1 MAERSVQAATRQE
14 QKVATRERL
23 VNAAIA
29 LFARNGIVQ
38 TTTADIA
45 KSIRMSHGIVFLHFP
60 TRDDL
65 VIAVIDEFG
74 RRLAAEFRQAFE
86 QDLGLRAVLQAH
98 LRVLAEFEPFYAR
111 LVIEAPL
118 LPPKVRSTLL
128 MLHAAV
134 SQRIFLA
141 LERERKA
148 GRARKF
154 ERPLIFNTWIGL
166 VHHYLVN
173 RDVFANGNSVI
184 AQQGETLVQH
194 FMTLV
199 KA

>member
-1 MAERSVQAATRQE
+1 MQAATRQE
-14 QKVATRERL
+14 QKAATRDRL
-23 VNAAIA
+23 VNAAMA
-29 LFARNGIVQ
+29 LFARKGIVQ

-45 KSIRMSHGIVFLHFP
+45 RSIRMSHGVVFLHFP
-60 TRDDL
+60 KRDDL

-74 RRLAAEFRQAFE
+74 RRLAVEFRQALE

-134 SQRIFLA
+134 SQRLFLA

-148 GRARKF
+148 GRARRF
-154 ERPLIFNTWIGL
+154 ERPLLFNTWIGL

-173 RDVFANGNSVI
+173 RDLFAAGASVI
-184 AQQGETLVQH
+184 AEQGDTLVQH